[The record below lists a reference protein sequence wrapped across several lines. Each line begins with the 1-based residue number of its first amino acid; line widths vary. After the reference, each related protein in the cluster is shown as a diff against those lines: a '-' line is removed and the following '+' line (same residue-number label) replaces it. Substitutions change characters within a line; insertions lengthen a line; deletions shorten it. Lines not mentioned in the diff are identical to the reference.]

1 MKTAKFFLFFNLF
14 FYAAI
19 IATVSFSSLLVYNY
33 SFNDFKSLIIK
44 LHMLLPYAFF
54 LINAIMALVL
64 ISQSFL
70 NMTGFYI
77 NHLIKARKKRN
88 GYISLE
94 NISFSNSL

>member
-19 IATVSFSSLLVYNY
+19 IATVSFSSILVYNY
-33 SFNDFKSLIIK
+33 SFDNYKSLILK
-44 LHMLLPYAFF
+44 LHNILPYAF
-54 LINAIMALVL
+54 LVINAIVAFIR

>member
-1 MKTAKFFLFFNLF
+1 MKTVKFFLFFNLF
-14 FYAAI
+14 FYASI
-19 IATVSFSSLLVYNY
+19 IGTISFSALLVYNLDLNTY
-33 SFNDFKSLIIK
+33 KSLIFKI
-44 LHMLLPYAFF
+44 HSILPFAF
-54 LINAIMALVL
+54 LIINAIIALIL